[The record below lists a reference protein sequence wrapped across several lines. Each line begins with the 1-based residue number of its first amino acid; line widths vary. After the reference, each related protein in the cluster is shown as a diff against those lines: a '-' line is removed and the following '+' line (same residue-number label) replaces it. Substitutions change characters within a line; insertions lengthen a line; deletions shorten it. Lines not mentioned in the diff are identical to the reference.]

1 VDFCCP
7 ALKLVLEV
15 DGSQHYSDDG
25 MAADKIRDNYLQDL
39 GLKVLRFNDNDVLTN
54 ISGVIENILEYMK

>member
-1 VDFCCP
+1 MDFCCP

-15 DGSQHYSDDG
+15 DGSQHYYDDG